1 MSVASGS
8 PPRLREGRRPA
19 HDLHGGAGG
28 NLSRA
33 CPGSPRD
40 RTFQP
45 HPAITKI
52 CKGSPGDGRSDSF
65 RFLRAGAACL
75 RSESPLCLRERG
87 NMLRLSVLGA
97 QQISNDRDG
106 DGVEVRSSR
115 ALALVAYLAVDAG
128 VPQSRQ
134 RVASLLW
141 PESGDAQAL
150 TNLRRELH
158 YLR

>member
-1 MSVASGS
+1 
-8 PPRLREGRRPA
+8 
-19 HDLHGGAGG
+19 
-28 NLSRA
+28 
-33 CPGSPRD
+33 
-40 RTFQP
+40 
-45 HPAITKI
+45 
-52 CKGSPGDGRSDSF
+52 
-65 RFLRAGAACL
+65 
-75 RSESPLCLRERG
+75 
-87 NMLRLSVLGA
+87 MLRLSVLGA